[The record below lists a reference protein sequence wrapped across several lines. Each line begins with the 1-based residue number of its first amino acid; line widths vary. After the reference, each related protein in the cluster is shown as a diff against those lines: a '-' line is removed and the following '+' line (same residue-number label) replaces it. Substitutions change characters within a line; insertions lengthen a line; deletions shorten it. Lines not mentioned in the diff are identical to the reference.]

1 MMLAIP
7 QLPDKGASL
16 RALACNLPVNR
27 LICRQSANARNW
39 GIYSYADNECIF
51 SAARMRI
58 HTIFRYLFPTPHR
71 VKYLLPCRN
80 DEASYGVGES
90 YGNRRGE
97 VRAVCHRATTLN
109 VPRSLCFV
117 RDAIAA
123 IGTLT
128 AQVDCVSYALASCT
142 LSLVLLF
149 VNMKA
154 KRQTVSDHTDTQ
166 P

>member
-109 VPRSLCFV
+109 R
-117 RDAIAA
+117 AA
-123 IGTLT
+123 ILMFRSRCDCRDRKFNSASGLRFLRLGFLHFVIST
-128 AQVDCVSYALASCT
+128 AFRKYES
-142 LSLVLLF
+142 
-149 VNMKA
+149 KA
-154 KRQTVSDHTDTQ
+154 PDGF
-166 P
+166 